1 MRYTIRVDTDVNQT
15 VSSWQKDVQTPEQV
29 RAYILEV
36 IDQPDI
42 QALLSRVEFHE
53 YDSFQTGFVPLA
65 SEIEDMCNEL
75 VGPACVFHAGEDI
88 GSAICFGIQFMVL
101 KQV

>member
-1 MRYTIRVDTDVNQT
+1 MRYTVRVDTDVNHAM
-15 VSSWQKDVQTPEQV
+15 SSWQKEVQSAEQV
-29 RAYILEV
+29 HAYILEV

-53 YDSFQTGFVPLA
+53 YDSFKTGFVPLA
-65 SEIEDMCNEL
+65 HEIDEL
-75 VGPACVFHAGEDI
+75 CHERVGPVCVFHAGEDI